1 MKPQEV
7 FPVFVGSGRSG
18 TTLLRTIF
26 DAHPDL
32 AMAHE
37 PQFMG
42 SVVRKAQRFA
52 AVPFPVTDFIDA
64 IYRNPNFRRLELD
77 RDVVTTALEN
87 SPPDSLPG
95 AVRGVFAVYAEQ
107 QGKSRYGDK
116 TPGYVIQIPEL
127 AALFPE
133 IRFVHVIRDGRNV
146 ALSYLERPFG
156 PSTIAEGALYWRSRV
171 QRGRSAGAGLGTERY
186 AEVRYEDLVTH
197 PEREV
202 KRLCDF
208 LSMEWHPDMLRYH
221 ESAASFIAKS
231 HEPDAFRGVAKPPTT
246 GMRDWSDLM
255 SERDVALF
263 EAIAGDLL
271 SDLGY
276 AVRNERTDWRTRGR
290 ALAEKTKWAT
300 RRVRAATIGRLRG

>member
-7 FPVFVGSGRSG
+7 FPVVVGSGRSG
-18 TTLLRTIF
+18 TTLLRTIL

-42 SVVRKAQRFA
+42 SVVRQARRFA
-52 AVPFPVTDFIDA
+52 GVPFPTADFIDT

-77 RDVVTTALEN
+77 RASVTEALEG
-87 SPPDSLPG
+87 SPPDGLAE
-95 AVRGVFAVYAEQ
+95 AVRSVFSLYADQ
-107 QGKSRYGDK
+107 QDKRWYGDK

-133 IRFVHVIRDGRNV
+133 IRFIHMIRDGRNV
-146 ALSYLERPFG
+146 ALSYVERPFG

-171 QRGRSAGAGLGTERY
+171 DRGRTAGAALGPERY
-186 AEVRYEDLVTH
+186 TEVRYEDLVAH

-202 KRLCDF
+202 KRLCGF
-208 LSMEWHPDMLRYH
+208 LSLEWNADMLRYH
-221 ESAASFIAKS
+221 ENAASFIAKS

-246 GMRDWSDLM
+246 GMRTWADLM
-255 SERDVALF
+255 TEGDIALF
-263 EAIAGDLL
+263 EAIAGSLL
-271 SDLGY
+271 RDLGY
-276 AVRNERTDWRTRGR
+276 EVQTERTDWRTRAA
-290 ALAEKTKWAT
+290 ALTEKAKWAS
-300 RRVRAATIGRLRG
+300 RRVRAVTIGRLRG